1 MARAYL
7 WVFQELKKSHPL
19 LQFQESEEFM
29 SDTSMVLFKSLL
41 LDWQK

>member
-7 WVFQELKKSHPL
+7 WVFLELKKPHPM
-19 LQFQESEEFM
+19 LQFQESGELM
-29 SDTSMVLFKSLL
+29 SETSMVLFKSLL

>member
-7 WVFQELKKSHPL
+7 WVFQELKKTHPL
-19 LQFQESEEFM
+19 LQFQESETFG
-29 SDTSMVLFKSLL
+29 DTSMVLFKSLL